1 MSNTVT
7 ITPDSNGNIIRQ
19 SRNPEIGYIVLKQE
33 SSEVKRGWLN
43 NKTRTALLRG
53 NIDDLKAQKY
63 KKNSKLPGRI
73 VVFETTEPLSAID
86 PERGLKRAGDGGIIC
101 CTADGE
107 PIYRETYWDPSGQ
120 DEDSFI
126 PHANGDLIR
135 AAKSATP
142 EELANSDSFEPD
154 FSSAPGVTEED
165 EEEDTT
171 EEVSNEADEDTDD
184 EFEDEFE
191 DELEEEEEEFEL

>member
-19 SRNPEIGYIVLKQE
+19 SKNPEIGYIVLKQE

-73 VVFETTEPLSAID
+73 VVFETVTPLSSLD

-120 DEDSFI
+120 DEDNFV
-126 PHANGDLIR
+126 PHANGDAIR
-135 AAKSATP
+135 TAKSTTP

-165 EEEDTT
+165 EA
-171 EEVSNEADEDTDD
+171 EEVSDEMDEDMD
-184 EFEDEFE
+184 EDMDNELENEF
-191 DELEEEEEEFEL
+191 EEEEEEFEL

>member
-120 DEDSFI
+120 DEDNFI
-126 PHANGDLIR
+126 PHANGDAIR
-135 AAKSATP
+135 TAKSTTP

-154 FSSAPGVTEED
+154 FSSAPGVTED
-165 EEEDTT
+165 EA
-171 EEVSNEADEDTDD
+171 EEVSDEMDEDMDED
-184 EFEDEFE
+184 MDEELENEFEE
-191 DELEEEEEEFEL
+191 EEEEEEFEL